1 MSGDYNF
8 TFSRLEP
15 CFTNAERTGVCHLVV
30 GLTCTFTG
38 IMGAASCCE
47 SAYIDKTFCLDETVS
62 YDYLTG
68 NLSDLAN
75 NFATQENWWE
85 TLKPIASG
93 RAFQPIQGGNIQNS
107 DGLIIEAIPVQ

>member
-15 CFTNAERTGVCHLVV
+15 YFTNPERTGVCHLVI
-30 GLTCTFTG
+30 GLTCTITG
-38 IMGAASCCE
+38 AIGETTYCE
-47 SAYIDKTFCLDETVS
+47 SAYIDKSFCLGEIVS

-68 NLSDLAN
+68 NLSTLAN

-85 TLKPIASG
+85 ILKPIASG
-93 RAFQPIQGGNIQNS
+93 KLCQPIQGGNIQNS
-107 DGLIIEAIPVQ
+107 DGLIIEAVPVQ